1 MAFRNPAKDA
11 FKKNSTKSRPFWRVP
26 GHATRR
32 ALRYNIRWRKDFHR
46 SSFSHGKTLITRG
59 RSKANRTVQL
69 FTGQCLMSGAHSK
82 LLQSLTG
89 APHNYAGLL
98 VQAPPPACYQM
109 NWLPAWANKRCGL
122 RAGENSS
129 LRSGAHFLASH
140 EEPERA
146 SMAKA

>member
-82 LLQSLTG
+82 LLVNLAGCVPNRTLCLTRSQPQYLAEG
-89 APHNYAGLL
+89 SD
-98 VQAPPPACYQM
+98 VQ
-109 NWLPAWANKRCGL
+109 K
-122 RAGENSS
+122 
-129 LRSGAHFLASH
+129 AHIQ
-140 EEPERA
+140 
-146 SMAKA
+146 